1 MEKTESKSLPALPSL
16 PNVISTA
23 IQIPGAKVNRTAFL
37 EEQFDKV
44 SPELA
49 EAIIEVGPVEAGC
62 SREELRKIACRL
74 VQRKTYRSTAAS
86 FLAGIPGGFVMAATI
101 PADMLQFYGLS
112 LALAQELSY
121 LYGAEDLWSGDMLDE
136 DKVTNQLILY
146 CGVMLGASGA
156 SQTIRVLSSSLA
168 KQAMKKIPQKALT
181 KTFYYPIVKSIAK
194 AFGAKMTK
202 EVFAKGVSKAVPIIG
217 GVVSGGLTFVTLR
230 PMGMRLADTLD
241 KAHFDYTEADFEQD
255 WDDIVTINEQEV
267 SDIAT
272 VAADAAESVESSHPV
287 LEKIQQAKN
296 MLDSGIINEEEFAK
310 IKDRLI
316 AGM

>member
-1 MEKTESKSLPALPSL
+1 
-16 PNVISTA
+16 
-23 IQIPGAKVNRTAFL
+23 
-37 EEQFDKV
+37 
-44 SPELA
+44 
-49 EAIIEVGPVEAGC
+49 
-62 SREELRKIACRL
+62 
-74 VQRKTYRSTAAS
+74 
-86 FLAGIPGGFVMAATI
+86 
-101 PADMLQFYGLS
+101 
-112 LALAQELSY
+112 
-121 LYGAEDLWSGDMLDE
+121 
-136 DKVTNQLILY
+136 
-146 CGVMLGASGA
+146 
-156 SQTIRVLSSSLA
+156 
-168 KQAMKKIPQKALT
+168 MKKIPLKALT
-181 KTFYYPIVKSIAK
+181 KTLYYPIVKSIAK

-296 MLDSGIINEEEFAK
+296 MLDGGIINEEEFAK

-316 AGM
+316 AEM